1 MSGLRLGS
9 HHLKVTDGLGLPQGF
24 RVPRLLDRLLPPGS
38 PKTVHHLPCDRLWRG
53 RPGQGRFRRL
63 VRKGASRRVWAQAC
77 RVAYRQVGCGRV
89 VRTGVGGIGRVG
101 RVGAGRE
108 ARVALV

>member
-24 RVPRLLDRLLPPGS
+24 RVPRVLDRVLPSRP

-53 RPGQGRFRRL
+53 RHGQGRFRRL
-63 VRKGASRRVWAQAC
+63 VRKSASRRVWAQAR
-77 RVAYRQVGCGRV
+77 RVAYRQVGWGWV
-89 VRTGVGGIGRVG
+89 GRTGDDGIGRVD
-101 RVGAGRE
+101 RVRVGRE